1 MKKGSIAG
9 IALGMF
15 AIAAAGMFTP
25 AAHAADTAAAKK
37 ALMDAVDNCE
47 MKQKTDAREVL
58 HGPSLGGLQE
68 SHHEVIRRQ
77 PDTR

>member
-1 MKKGSIAG
+1 MKKGFTAR

-15 AIAAAGMFTP
+15 AVAAAGMFTP

-47 MKQKTDAREVL
+47 MKQKTDARE
-58 HGPSLGGLQE
+58 SCMDQAWAAYKKA
-68 SHHEVIRRQ
+68 
-77 PDTR
+77 TMK